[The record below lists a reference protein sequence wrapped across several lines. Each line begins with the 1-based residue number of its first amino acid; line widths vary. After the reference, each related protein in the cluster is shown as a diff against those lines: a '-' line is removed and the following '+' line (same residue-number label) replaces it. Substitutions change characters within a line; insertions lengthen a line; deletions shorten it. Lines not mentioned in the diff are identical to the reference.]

1 MYRVHIGKV
10 LFSIICSKNYQI
22 LYIIKELFCLGVYI
36 QLRGVRLSNNSE
48 VFITDIGEGDTAS
61 VLCFTDKT
69 DCCRTF
75 DGYRGP
81 VGEWYFPNES
91 TVGILGYGGSFYR
104 NRGQSV
110 VRLHRRHNVM
120 MPTGPFCCE
129 VPDANDITQ
138 RICIAVKASPCFLS
152 IENMSPTPV
161 HIAYTTME
169 NYLSCFTTP
178 VPSTETI
185 TNTTVAEAEKSTA
198 MITTIAY
205 TTTVPKLLTTN
216 IPNPFITGLTYII
229 IALDIMCY
237 AVPIAKCTISV
248 GQVDIDHIEVKL
260 FINISSYAYY
270 LDYVIH
276 GCSL

>member
-91 TVGILGYGGSFYR
+91 SVGVLGYGGSFYR

-110 VRLHRRHNVM
+110 VCLHWRHDAM
-120 MPTGPFCCE
+120 MPTGSFCCE
-129 VPDANDITQ
+129 VPDANNITQ
-138 RICIAVKASPCFLS
+138 KIYIVVEASPCFLS
-152 IENMSPTPV
+152 IEKLSPTPV
-161 HIAYTTME
+161 QIKNTTVSTE
-169 NYLSCFTTP
+169 NYHSCFTTP
-178 VPSTETI
+178 VP
-185 TNTTVAEAEKSTA
+185 N
-198 MITTIAY
+198 
-205 TTTVPKLLTTN
+205 LLTTN
-216 IPNPFITGLTYII
+216 IPNPFLTGLTCISHDII
-229 IALDIMCY
+229 MLCY
-237 AVPIAKCTISV
+237 SNCK
-248 GQVDIDHIEVKL
+248 
-260 FINISSYAYY
+260 
-270 LDYVIH
+270 
-276 GCSL
+276 